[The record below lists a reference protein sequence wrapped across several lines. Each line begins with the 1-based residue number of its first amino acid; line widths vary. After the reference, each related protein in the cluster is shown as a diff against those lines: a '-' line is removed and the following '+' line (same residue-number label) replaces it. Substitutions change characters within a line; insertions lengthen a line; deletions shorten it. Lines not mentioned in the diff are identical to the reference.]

1 MLAVLDD
8 AQIRARE
15 QQSEAMVRQAE
26 ARLRL
31 SQHQVTVLGEQ
42 LRQSEIGVG
51 QARADAEGRVNEAE
65 GRLAAAEAQLAQ
77 AVAAHAQ
84 AKWERDAYTRLV
96 QKGYVAE
103 QDAMQKQYTEEAQ
116 AAVVSANRRQ
126 VEAARGAVTTAKAN
140 LDNPAIRSA
149 QVAAIQA
156 QILQAQADIAASQ
169 ADAERARAALDEARA
184 NRADLQVI
192 APFTGTVAT
201 RTAEPGEVVTPGTP
215 IVTMVN
221 LGQVYLRAFVPG
233 GDIGRVRVGQP
244 ARVYLDSAP
253 NDPDRRPGDPDRSR
267 GVVHAGEHVLPRGPR
282 EAGRRGQAADQRR
295 ARLRQAGHARRRRD
309 PRRRAVARAPGAAM
323 SAAPAEPAIRI
334 AGLAKRYGALEAVR
348 GIDLE
353 VRAGEIFGLIGPDGA
368 GKTSTFQVLGGVME
382 ATAGTAELLGRPARE
397 ARSYV
402 GYLTQAF
409 SLYPDLSVEENL
421 RYVGEL
427 RLVPR
432 AEIERRGRRYL
443 EMFGMARFG
452 RRLAGRLSGGMKQK
466 MALACALV
474 AEPRVLLLDEPTT
487 GVDPVSRR
495 EFWDALVM
503 LSSQGMT
510 ILVAT
515 PYLDEAERCH
525 RVALMH
531 QGQLVRTGTPAEI
544 RDGLGLARLEV
555 RAPDLRAALTALSGR
570 DGGIA
575 DVQRFG
581 DRLDVMVRD
590 PAEGERRCARRSR
603 RPDSR

>member
-1 MLAVLDD
+1 LSAAVAAVSPGRRRVVLVAALVVLALIGVGIWRVFFAGAGLPPGVLGVSGRIEGDDAAVSAKLAGRIREITVREGDHVQAGQVLAVLDD

-31 SQHQVTVLGEQ
+31 SRHQVTVLGEQ

-126 VEAARGAVTTAKAN
+126 VEAARGAVTTARAN

-156 QILQAQADIAASQ
+156 QILQAQADIAASE

-233 GDIGRVRVGQP
+233 GDIGRVRIGQP

-253 NDPDRRPGDPDRSR
+253 N
-267 GVVHAGEHVLPRGPR
+267 
-282 EAGRRGQAADQRR
+282 
-295 ARLRQAGHARRRRD
+295 
-309 PRRRAVARAPGAAM
+309 APIDAQV
-323 SAAPAEPAIRI
+323 IRI
-334 AGLAKRYGALEAVR
+334 DPEASFTPENTYFREDRVKQVVGVKLLINGALGFAKP
-348 GIDLE
+348 GMPAD
-353 VRAGEIFGLIGPDGA
+353 GEILVDGQWPA
-368 GKTSTFQVLGGVME
+368 
-382 ATAGTAELLGRPARE
+382 RPAR
-397 ARSYV
+397 R
-402 GYLTQAF
+402 
-409 SLYPDLSVEENL
+409 
-421 RYVGEL
+421 
-427 RLVPR
+427 
-432 AEIERRGRRYL
+432 
-443 EMFGMARFG
+443 
-452 RRLAGRLSGGMKQK
+452 
-466 MALACALV
+466 
-474 AEPRVLLLDEPTT
+474 
-487 GVDPVSRR
+487 
-495 EFWDALVM
+495 
-503 LSSQGMT
+503 
-510 ILVAT
+510 
-515 PYLDEAERCH
+515 
-525 RVALMH
+525 
-531 QGQLVRTGTPAEI
+531 
-544 RDGLGLARLEV
+544 
-555 RAPDLRAALTALSGR
+555 
-570 DGGIA
+570 
-575 DVQRFG
+575 
-581 DRLDVMVRD
+581 
-590 PAEGERRCARRSR
+590 
-603 RPDSR
+603 

>member
-1 MLAVLDD
+1 MSAEDAAVTPKRRRVVLVAALVVLALIGVGIWRVFFAGAGLPPGVLGVSGRIEGDDAAVSAKLAGRIREITVREGDHVEAGQVLAVLDD

-26 ARLRL
+26 AHLRL

-65 GRLAAAEAQLAQ
+65 ARLAAAEAQLAQ

-233 GDIGRVRVGQP
+233 GDIGRVRIGQP

-253 NDPDRRPGDPDRSR
+253 STPID
-267 GVVHAGEHVLPRGPR
+267 
-282 EAGRRGQAADQRR
+282 
-295 ARLRQAGHARRRRD
+295 AR
-309 PRRRAVARAPGAAM
+309 V
-323 SAAPAEPAIRI
+323 IRI
-334 AGLAKRYGALEAVR
+334 DPEASFTPENTYFREDRVKQVVGVKLLINGALGFAKP
-348 GIDLE
+348 GMPAD
-353 VRAGEIFGLIGPDGA
+353 GEILVDGQWPA
-368 GKTSTFQVLGGVME
+368 
-382 ATAGTAELLGRPARE
+382 RPAR
-397 ARSYV
+397 R
-402 GYLTQAF
+402 
-409 SLYPDLSVEENL
+409 
-421 RYVGEL
+421 
-427 RLVPR
+427 
-432 AEIERRGRRYL
+432 
-443 EMFGMARFG
+443 
-452 RRLAGRLSGGMKQK
+452 
-466 MALACALV
+466 
-474 AEPRVLLLDEPTT
+474 
-487 GVDPVSRR
+487 
-495 EFWDALVM
+495 
-503 LSSQGMT
+503 
-510 ILVAT
+510 
-515 PYLDEAERCH
+515 
-525 RVALMH
+525 
-531 QGQLVRTGTPAEI
+531 
-544 RDGLGLARLEV
+544 
-555 RAPDLRAALTALSGR
+555 
-570 DGGIA
+570 
-575 DVQRFG
+575 
-581 DRLDVMVRD
+581 
-590 PAEGERRCARRSR
+590 
-603 RPDSR
+603 